1 MKSIHFL
8 VPFFLVLYS
17 NRYKADMDA
26 KALSSAIA
34 RFSAKFL
41 NELDKTK
48 SVVSSPLSAEFVLAL
63 LALGTTDK
71 AHDELLTTLGISDDD
86 SIRSS
91 FASVSSKFKTI
102 KGVTL
107 DVANKV
113 YVMEGGYD
121 LQPQLKEDAVKVF
134 DAAFEKVDFC
144 NSAHAA
150 NLINTW
156 VEDKTNKRIKDLI
169 TADDLDSY
177 TRLVLINAIYFKGTW
192 KNQFNKSNTMDQP
205 FYVTA
210 STTIDVPMMYKEDS
224 FRYGISEKLKAQLL
238 EMPYIDNEASMLIVL
253 PEEKDG
259 LDSMLQTLADG
270 HDLLEDVAAN
280 MFHTKV
286 QVTIPKFKIET
297 EIDLGVLLPKM
308 GIKQI
313 FNKDDSGLTKI
324 LNANEPLYVSKGIQ
338 KAFIEVNEEGAEAAA
353 ATAGVVRMR
362 RSLLVAPPTPVFLAN
377 RPALWCITVAQQIV
391 AVAIYRPAP
400 TQRDEL

>member
-353 ATAGVVRMR
+353 ATAMAVAMCL
-362 RSLLVAPPTPVFLAN
+362 SLVMEPPTPVFHADHPFLAVILVN
-377 RPALWCITVAQQIV
+377 KAPVFF
-391 AVAIYRPAP
+391 AVYRSA
-400 TQRDEL
+400 

>member
-353 ATAGVVRMR
+353 ATGMIMMMR
-362 RSLLVAPPTPVFLAN
+362 CSMPAPPATFRADRPFLY
-377 RPALWCITVAQQIV
+377 LLLDKQHIV
-391 AVAIYRPAP
+391 LFVGVYNGK
-400 TQRDEL
+400 

>member
-1 MKSIHFL
+1 
-8 VPFFLVLYS
+8 
-17 NRYKADMDA
+17 MDA

-238 EMPYIDNEASMLIVL
+238 EMPYIDNEASMLVVL

-338 KAFIEVNEEGAEAAA
+338 KAFIEVNEEGAK
-353 ATAGVVRMR
+353 ATASTFMPMERPCSVRR
-362 RSLLVAPPTPVFLAN
+362 TPVFRADHPFLAVILAN
-377 RPALWCITVAQQIV
+377 NTSVFF
-391 AVAIYRPAP
+391 AVYRSP
-400 TQRDEL
+400 